1 MLLLQGRPG
10 VKADLEL
17 ESAWSYCWI
26 WFVGQ
31 TCRVGEDWGS
41 GRLDWVGKD

>member
-1 MLLLQGRPG
+1 MLPLQGRPG

-26 WFVGQ
+26 WFVVRPAGWERTGVQ
-31 TCRVGEDWGS
+31 ED
-41 GRLDWVGKD
+41 